1 MAPKPVEND
10 AQTVNHCLRDV
21 VALATLPA
29 MWSGPDLLRIAESL
43 ASSLFTILDPE
54 FVYVFFTERPGTPS
68 LAVAQTDRYQT
79 SPSLADRMGPAIVD
93 WAFVHDPDEI
103 LLLLNPMGS
112 GKLRIATR
120 PLGCHA
126 ELGVIAAAFRD
137 DNTPTPMHH
146 LALNVGASQVATAIQ
161 NAHLLRALRESE
173 ERVHHTN
180 VELAKRVTELQKA
193 NVEIESARRAALN
206 VMDDAVRARQAV
218 ESLNKELRGEIT
230 ERKRTEE
237 QFIQSQK
244 TLFDLVERAPFGI
257 YIVDSRFRIMQMN
270 AGSQTGAF
278 RNVQPV
284 IGRDFAEAMCI
295 LWPEPVAAD
304 VIAVFRHTL
313 ETGEPYYSPR
323 FTHPRHDAEAVESYE
338 WELHRMTLP
347 DGQYGV
353 VCYYFD
359 STRLRETE
367 AAVSYRAEQF
377 ETLLN
382 QAPLGVY
389 VVDADFTIR
398 QVNPTARPVFG
409 DIPNLIGRDFDEVI
423 HILWTKDYAD
433 EIVRIFRHT
442 LETGEPYETSEHT
455 EYRIDRNV
463 IEYYE
468 WRVDRIELPNG
479 RYGVVCY
486 FRDISARVLARETI
500 AESEERF
507 RALVH
512 ASAQIVW
519 TMNADGEAVED
530 SPSWRAFTGQ
540 SYEQW
545 KGHGWLDVLHP
556 EDRERVAAIWQKAVM
571 DNTPVGTTYRI
582 RHATGEWRWTAVRA
596 VPLLNTDGSVHGW
609 VGMNTDFTERKRAEE
624 ALRQYDERFDLVA
637 EGAEVGFWFCDL
649 PFDTL
654 IWDAR
659 VKEHFWLAAEAIV
672 TIDMFYER
680 LHPDDRER
688 VRQAIAG
695 SIDNKARYD
704 IHYRTVSPEGD
715 EKWIRAIGRTFYDD
729 AGRPKRFDGVTLDV
743 TQSKRAEE
751 GIRRLLE
758 EAQAR
763 EHELRDKQQQL
774 VQASKLASIGELASG
789 VAHELNN
796 PLNNIGLFIGNA
808 LDQLEDGPIDLPRLR
823 RTLEATVQQVKKSAD
838 IITHLRIFAR
848 TSVKQSE
855 PVDMHAVIRS
865 AASLVEAQLR
875 LRNVHL
881 SLELCPGRPIVLG
894 NAIQLEQVLINLLT
908 NARDAVERVADK
920 CITIRSAI
928 GDAHVDVMVR
938 DTGAGISPEHQ
949 GRIFDPFFTTKDVG
963 KGTGLGLSISYGII
977 HEHQGW
983 ITVESESEKG
993 TTFTIHL
1000 PLASDR
1006 SQS

>member
-1 MAPKPVEND
+1 MLEE
-10 AQTVNHCLRDV
+10 QT
-21 VALATLPA
+21 A
-29 MWSGPDLLRIAESL
+29 SGML
-43 ASSLFTILDPE
+43 AS
-54 FVYVFFTERPGTPS
+54 
-68 LAVAQTDRYQT
+68 
-79 SPSLADRMGPAIVD
+79 
-93 WAFVHDPDEI
+93 I
-103 LLLLNPMGS
+103 LLLAEDGLHLRHGAAPNLPDAYNRAIDGLAIGPKHGSCGTAAYRKEAVYVADIVNDPLWADYVELVLPHNLRACWSTPIVSSTGRLLGTLAMYYPDVRTPQPHDLRLVDVATRTAAIAIERKQAGEALRKSEAQLEAELADTKLLQGISAQLISEQNIESLYEKILDAAVAIMRSDYGSMQMLYPERGS
-112 GKLRIATR
+112 G
-120 PLGCHA
+120 G
-126 ELGVIAAAFRD
+126 ELYLLAFRGFSPEAAKFWEWVRAD
-137 DNTPTPMHH
+137 SKSTC
-146 LALNVGASQVATAIQ
+146 G
-161 NAHLLRALRESE
+161 RALRTGQRVIVPDVERCDFMAGTEDLATCLQTGIQAVQSTPLLSRSGKMLGMLSTHWHTEYQPSE
-173 ERVHHTN
+173 RD
-180 VELAKRVTELQKA
+180 LRLFD
-193 NVEIESARRAALN
+193 IL
-206 VMDDAVRARQAV
+206 ARQAAD
-218 ESLNKELRGEIT
+218 LI
-230 ERKRTEE
+230 ERKHVEENVRQRT
-237 QFIQSQK
+237 
-244 TLFDLVERAPFGI
+244 A
-257 YIVDSRFRIMQMN
+257 
-270 AGSQTGAF
+270 
-278 RNVQPV
+278 
-284 IGRDFAEAMCI
+284 
-295 LWPEPVAAD
+295 
-304 VIAVFRHTL
+304 
-313 ETGEPYYSPR
+313 
-323 FTHPRHDAEAVESYE
+323 
-338 WELHRMTLP
+338 
-347 DGQYGV
+347 
-353 VCYYFD
+353 
-359 STRLRETE
+359 
-367 AAVSYRAEQF
+367 QF
-377 ETLLN
+377 ESLLN
-382 QAPLGVY
+382 QVPLGVY
-389 VVDADFTIR
+389 LVDADFRIR
-398 QVNPTARPVFG
+398 EVNPTAHPVFG
-409 DIPNLIGRDFDEVI
+409 DIPDLIGRDFDEVI

-442 LETGEPYETSEHT
+442 LNTGEPYETSEHT

-463 IEYYE
+463 TEYYE

-500 AESEERF
+500 AKSEERF

-519 TMNADGEAVED
+519 TMDADGEAVED

-582 RHATGEWRWTAVRA
+582 WHATGEWRWTAVRA

-695 SIDNKARYD
+695 SIDNKTRYD

-823 RTLEATVQQVKKSAD
+823 RTLEATVQQVKKSAE

-983 ITVESESEKG
+983 ITVESESGKG